1 MKLKELMRRLDKGSP
16 YFWARTNGIGYRL
29 VNALTLKTA
38 MGTENRLDAL
48 RITRALQNAGY
59 QVAKMEE
66 RMGAE

>member
-1 MKLKELMRRLDKGSP
+1 MKLKKLMQQLDKSSP
-16 YFWARTNGIGYRL
+16 YFWARMDGTGYRL

-48 RITRALQNAGY
+48 RITRALLSAGY
-59 QVAKMEE
+59 QVAKLVE